1 MEFFGLFSIAH
12 IEDSELVQ
20 INKSGRNKVA
30 IFSRRG
36 PKEHFEKLKPI
47 FLLLQSR

>member
-1 MEFFGLFSIAH
+1 MEAFGLFSIAH

-20 INKSGRNKVA
+20 INKPGRNKVA

-36 PKEHFEKLKPI
+36 PKEPFEKLKQI
-47 FLLLQSR
+47 FLLLQLR